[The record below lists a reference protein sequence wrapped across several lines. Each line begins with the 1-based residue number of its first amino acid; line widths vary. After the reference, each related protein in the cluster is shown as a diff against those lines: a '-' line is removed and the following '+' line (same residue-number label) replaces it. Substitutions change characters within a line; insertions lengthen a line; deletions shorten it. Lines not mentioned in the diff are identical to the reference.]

1 MSESR
6 RRPNSAPTR
15 EELVSDLLAL
25 LDARLDRSFFDC
37 WSEAKK
43 RTKSR
48 AKHSHLYRLTS
59 PTLVVLIQA
68 LSRPCTV
75 GRPRRQLRKEVI
87 EHAQTSAPETVVEA
101 GTS

>member
-1 MSESR
+1 MSEPRSG
-6 RRPNSAPTR
+6 SHSTPTR

-25 LDARLDRSFFDC
+25 LDASLGRSFFDC

-68 LSRPCTV
+68 LSRPCTKAE
-75 GRPRRQLRKEVI
+75 PRRQLRKEVI
-87 EHAQTSAPETVVEA
+87 KHAQTQAPETVVEA